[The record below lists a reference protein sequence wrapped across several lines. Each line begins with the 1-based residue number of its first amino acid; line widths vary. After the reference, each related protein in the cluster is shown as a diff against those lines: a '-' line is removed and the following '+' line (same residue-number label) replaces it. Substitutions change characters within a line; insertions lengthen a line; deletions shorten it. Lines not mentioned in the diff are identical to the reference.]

1 MAKKDLPTFAEK
13 SYIFY
18 RVIAGALSQK
28 TFCSSSLSLTVLSQS
43 LSRLLLQEVILPGS
57 ADSESGCQR
66 AAPAIKSEYINY
78 ACISIM
84 SLQRLFP

>member
-1 MAKKDLPTFAEK
+1 MKNYSPFAEK
-13 SYIFY
+13 LYIFY
-18 RVIAGALSQK
+18 SVIAEALSQN
-28 TFCSSSLSLTVLSQS
+28 TFCSSSLSLTVLSHT

-84 SLQRLFP
+84 SPQRSFP